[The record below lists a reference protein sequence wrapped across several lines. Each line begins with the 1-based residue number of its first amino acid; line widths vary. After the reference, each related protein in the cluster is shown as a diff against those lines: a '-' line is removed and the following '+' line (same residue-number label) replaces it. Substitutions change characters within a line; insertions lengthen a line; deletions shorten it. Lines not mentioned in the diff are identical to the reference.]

1 MSEFAAYKDVAMAL
15 RSVDLGMNESSRVF
29 HHAKQYDNGITMSVV
44 VSELLRNILLAMAC
58 VFVCSLFLIANIT
71 ATLLVCCSVS
81 VTLMCVAGKIFRS
94 YFNFTGISLN
104 LSFTDS
110 IRIYFQFIQFQ
121 GLCTFGGS

>member
-15 RSVDLGMNESSRVF
+15 RSVDLGLNESSRVF

-81 VTLMCVAGKIFRS
+81 VTLMCVAGKSFYSIS
-94 YFNFTGISLN
+94 YDVHPDN
-104 LSFTDS
+104 
-110 IRIYFQFIQFQ
+110 R
-121 GLCTFGGS
+121 

>member
-81 VTLMCVAGKIFRS
+81 VTLMCVAGKNLYNIFQR
-94 YFNFTGISLN
+94 
-104 LSFTDS
+104 
-110 IRIYFQFIQFQ
+110 
-121 GLCTFGGS
+121 CTPR